1 MKKIAITLLSL
12 AVLLSCAKEQPRQDK
27 TQTEPAAAIDHSVV
41 QGESIVKFS
50 DEMLSLIESDLTQ
63 GKVATR
69 SMGLNQALDELGI
82 TSIKRLFPD
91 AGEYEP
97 RTRREGLHKWYVV
110 TYATDVPQTRA
121 SAELGSIDGVE
132 YVEEHRV
139 PVIRTFND
147 PEFGKQWGFSNGNGC
162 DVNVSGIWNGYTTG
176 DSTVIVAVV
185 DEGVDI
191 KHEDLA
197 ANCGTQHHS
206 SISGSST
213 VVAGDHGTHVA
224 GTIAAVNNNGLG
236 VCGVAGGDAAAG
248 KRGVT
253 IMSCEILR
261 EVVEN
266 GESKTLNGSSS
277 ESIKW
282 AADHGAVI
290 CQNSWGYSYDS
301 DGDGSLNEEERK
313 RALAANISASDQ
325 AAVDYFIK
333 YAGCDNDGNQ
343 LPDSPMKGGIVVF
356 AAGNDA
362 IKNGAPAN
370 YEPIIAVGALDSDG
384 SKAYYSNYG
393 DFVDI
398 AAPGSSIYSTKAGNK
413 YGNSSG
419 TSMACPHVSGVAA
432 LLVSYLGGQGFTC
445 DELKERI
452 LNTKKTSGYPTN
464 VGGLIDAM
472 GALTYGGDFIPAK
485 VTELKAASVSND
497 FTATWTVTGD
507 AEGHPAYGYAVVFGR
522 DKAAVTDADPSNG
535 AADGL
540 TVKYFTPNLPV
551 GEVYSVFFDDLE
563 FSTTY
568 YVKVVGYSYART
580 YGESSDVISFVSGAN
595 NPPVIEADIP
605 SSLSLKSHQTVSY
618 NVRVSDPD
626 GHMLTAAYTPGSAA
640 DVFTGITDGTGI
652 VTITARNADPGSY
665 VGELVMTDA
674 YGASSSLK
682 IAYTILENNPP
693 KKVKDIDD
701 QFFTVTGGEFVLNL
715 ADYFED
721 SDGETLKYDISVE
734 NPKVAHVTQNVDK
747 IFGTILSYGL
757 TTVTVTASDARNTTA
772 STTFRILAREAS
784 VEYSAYPNPVTDI
797 LNLATGETLEDVE
810 VRIVSQ
816 TGTVVFHDTV
826 KASAFEPAK
835 IDLSGC
841 APGRYTANFTF
852 GSKDHKQSIVK
863 I

>member
-1 MKKIAITLLSL
+1 MKKIAITLIAL
-12 AVLLSCAKEQPRQDK
+12 AALCSCTKEQPQQGSIQKD
-27 TQTEPAAAIDHSVV
+27 AAVDQSVV
-41 QGESIVKFS
+41 RGESIVKFS
-50 DEMLSLIESDLTQ
+50 DGMLSLIESDLNQ

-91 AGEYEP
+91 AGEFEP
-97 RTRREGLHKWYVV
+97 RTRREGLHRWYVV
-110 TYATDVPQTRA
+110 TYADDVPQTRA
-121 SAELGSIDGVE
+121 AAELGSIDGVE

-139 PVIRTFND
+139 PVISTFND
-147 PEFGKQWGFSNGNGC
+147 PELERQWGFINGNGC
-162 DVNVSGIWNGYTTG
+162 NVNVAPVWNSYTTG

-185 DEGVDI
+185 DQGVDI
-191 KHEDLA
+191 THEDLA
-197 ANCGTQHHS
+197 ANCGTQHYS
-206 SISGSST
+206 SVSGSGT

-224 GTIAAVNNNGLG
+224 GTIAAVNNNGIG
-236 VCGVAGGDAAAG
+236 VCGIAGGNAAAG

-261 EVVEN
+261 DVVD
-266 GESKTLNGSSS
+266 GEKTKTLNGSSADA
-277 ESIKW
+277 IKW

-313 RALAANISASDQ
+313 RALAGKISASDQ

-333 YAGCDNDGNQ
+333 YAGCDNEGNQ
-343 LPDSPMKGGIVVF
+343 LPLSPMKGGIVVF
-356 AAGNDA
+356 AAGNEG

-398 AAPGSSIYSTKAGNK
+398 AAPGSSIYSTKTGNK

-445 DELKERI
+445 DELKERL

-464 VGGLIDAM
+464 VGGLVDAM

-485 VTELKAASVSND
+485 VTDLKATSVSND

-522 DKAAVTDADPSNG
+522 DKAAVTDADPSKG
-535 AADGL
+535 STDGL
-540 TVKYFTPNLPV
+540 TVKHFTPNLPV
-551 GEVYSVFFDDLE
+551 GEAYSVFFDDLE

-568 YVKVVGYSYART
+568 YVKVIGYSYART
-580 YGESSDVISFVSGAN
+580 YGESSEVISFVSGVN

-618 NVRVSDPD
+618 NVRASDPD

-640 DVFTGITDGTGI
+640 DAFTGITDGTGI
-652 VTITARNADPGSY
+652 VTITARNAEPGSY
-665 VGELVMTDA
+665 TGVLTITDA

-682 IAYTILENNPP
+682 IAYTIQANNPP
-693 KKVKDIDD
+693 VKIKDMDD
-701 QFFTVTGGEFVLNL
+701 QFFTVTGGEFTVNI

-721 SDGETLKYDISVE
+721 PDGEDLKYEISVD
-734 NPKVAHVTQNVDK
+734 NSKVAHVTQNVDK
-747 IFGTILSYGL
+747 IIGTILSYGIA
-757 TTVTVTASDARNTTA
+757 TVTVTASDARNATA

-784 VEYSAYPNPVTDI
+784 VEYTAYPNPVTDV
-797 LNLATGETLEDVE
+797 LNLATGKTLEDVE